1 MGQTYASDVSPE
13 YVMAGNEA
21 LFKCKLPS
29 FVADFVS
36 VVNWIDSDSNSVFP
50 SMNPGMNLLK
60 TCRNKCSNYMH

>member
-1 MGQTYASDVSPE
+1 
-13 YVMAGNEA
+13 MAGNEA